1 MTLPTV
7 LPTKPNELASQRRLV
22 SDDAHTQ
29 SQRQAGGKALT
40 LCPLVLYLLLLEGL
54 TNNLC

>member
-1 MTLPTV
+1 M
-7 LPTKPNELASQRRLV
+7 NWASQRRLV

-29 SQRQAGGKALT
+29 SKLQAGGKALT
-40 LCPLVLYLLLLEGL
+40 LCPLVLHLLLLEGL